1 MLPDEGLIQQLQQG
15 LTMFYTGLTAI
26 SAAKGEGLDEVPEV
40 TRNLTIDG
48 IPVTV
53 VDTVEGSAFAGDE
66 GLEVGRPGGAAAGQR
81 VKVDWLEAPQEDD
94 QQESDDL
101 SDAAALEAAAES
113 ALAAAV
119 AQLEAEGA
127 AGQLT
132 ASS

>member
-1 MLPDEGLIQQLQQG
+1 MLPEEGLIPQLQQG
-15 LTMFYTGLTAI
+15 LTMFYAGLSAL

-53 VDTVEGSAFAGDE
+53 VDTVEGSAFAGDNE
-66 GLEVGRPGGAAAGQR
+66 GSEVGRPRGAAAGQR
-81 VKVDWLEAPQEDD
+81 MKVDWLEA
-94 QQESDDL
+94 QQEEQGSQDL
-101 SDAAALEAAAES
+101 EEAAALEAAAES

-119 AQLEAEGA
+119 AQLEAGGA

-132 ASS
+132 ASG